1 MKAILDTLVG
11 RAILVILGGIVIV
24 QLSSQWI
31 YESTLSSEVALANQE
46 RLAERIASLYQAVG
60 LVPQERRDSAAHD
73 LSGGAVEAHWARQP
87 RAGAALDGD
96 WATLRQQLQE
106 RLTEAGPDGIMVGT
120 DSLAANSAFH
130 LSIISLRLP
139 DQTWINIGILAPH
152 FHPPRSWLAILSTT
166 AVALV
171 VLLISIVF
179 VRWLTRPLER
189 FAEAAHSFHLA
200 ASESLVPE
208 AGPREIRT
216 LAAAFNEMQLRIRRQ
231 IRARTQA
238 LAAVSHDLKTPLTR
252 LRLRMEDVTDADFR
266 RAVEQDLDEMD
277 RMIEATLNYLRG
289 DRAGEEIQS
298 VEIAVLVGSIADEA
312 SDMGQDVK
320 LDAPPRLVVRGRRLA
335 LKRALTNLVQNAIK
349 YGGSAEIVLVA
360 DGSHATITV
369 SDRGPGIPE
378 GSIPALFEPFARLD
392 SSRNSDTG
400 GFGLGL
406 TIAQDIVRAHD
417 GSLNLSNREGGGLTA
432 TVILPLGGPRRNIL

>member
-1 MKAILDTLVG
+1 
-11 RAILVILGGIVIV
+11 
-24 QLSSQWI
+24 
-31 YESTLSSEVALANQE
+31 
-46 RLAERIASLYQAVG
+46 
-60 LVPQERRDSAAHD
+60 
-73 LSGGAVEAHWARQP
+73 
-87 RAGAALDGD
+87 
-96 WATLRQQLQE
+96 
-106 RLTEAGPDGIMVGT
+106 
-120 DSLAANSAFH
+120 
-130 LSIISLRLP
+130 
-139 DQTWINIGILAPH
+139 
-152 FHPPRSWLAILSTT
+152 
-166 AVALV
+166 
-171 VLLISIVF
+171 
-179 VRWLTRPLER
+179 
-189 FAEAAHSFHLA
+189 
-200 ASESLVPE
+200 
-208 AGPREIRT
+208 
-216 LAAAFNEMQLRIRRQ
+216 MQLRIRRQ

-252 LRLRMEDVTDADFR
+252 LRLRMEDVTDAGFR

-289 DRAGEEIQS
+289 DRAGEAIQS

-312 SDMGQDVK
+312 CDMGLDVK

-349 YGGSAEIVLVA
+349 YGGSAEIVLVE

-378 GSIPALFEPFARLD
+378 DSIPAVFEPFARLD

-417 GSLNLSNREGGGLTA
+417 GFLNLSNREGGGLTA